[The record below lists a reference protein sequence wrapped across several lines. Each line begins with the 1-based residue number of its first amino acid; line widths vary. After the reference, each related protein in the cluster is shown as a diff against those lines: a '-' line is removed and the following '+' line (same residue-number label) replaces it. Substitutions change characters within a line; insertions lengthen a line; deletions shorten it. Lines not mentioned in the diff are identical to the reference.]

1 MKTLKKKAG
10 GNRLNAGRKRG
21 EPKKAIGQ
29 RVLIRFHSQCVKAA
43 LAEEQRLLE
52 LERLNG
58 L

>member
-1 MKTLKKKAG
+1 MKTDKNPKG
-10 GNRLNAGRKRG
+10 SGRKKG

-43 LAEEQRLLE
+43 LAEEKRLLE